1 MTLVVLDPDGRYA
14 AECPGWLADTA
25 DELHL
30 ITGRAGLHPGFA
42 RVTVVERYDRGTAAE
57 LAVLDTAARTPVR
70 AVIAL
75 APVDQ
80 VRAAG
85 LRERLGLPGQ
95 SREAALVLAD
105 SVAAHTLLTR
115 AGIPT
120 TPRAEV
126 RRVADLY
133 WWAHR
138 WGYPLAVRPR
148 RGTDRPVIAELPD
161 EAALRAAVAGGLSPA
176 DPALVPSL
184 TVEPAVTGE
193 VRREEGLPLDGVLPA
208 DPGHPYAV
216 ETVRGPD
223 GRRLVHAVRYDPEAR
238 PARELV
244 RAQAGIG
251 ARFPEVV

>member
-14 AECPGWLADTA
+14 ADCPGWLAGA
-25 DELHL
+25 GRRLHL
-30 ITGRAGLHPGFA
+30 VTGRAGVHPGFA
-42 RVTVVERYDRGTAAE
+42 RVTVVERYDRSTTAE
-57 LAVLDTAARTPVR
+57 LAVLDAATRTPVR

-95 SREAALVLAD
+95 SREAALALAD
-105 SVAAHTLLTR
+105 SVAAHALLTR
-115 AGIPT
+115 AGIAAF
-120 TPRAEV
+120 PRAEV

-138 WGYPLAVRPR
+138 WGYPLVIRPR
-148 RGTDRPVIAELPD
+148 RGARRPVIARLAD
-161 EAALRAAVAGGLSPA
+161 EAALRAAVASGLLPA
-176 DPALVPSL
+176 DPAVVPSL
-184 TVEPAVTGE
+184 TVEPTVTGG
-193 VRREEGLPLDGVLPA
+193 VRRDADLPLAGVLPA

-223 GRRLVHAVRYDPEAR
+223 GGRLVHAVRYAPETR

-244 RAQAGIG
+244 RAQAGTG
-251 ARFPEVV
+251 PQSSEVV